1 MDFIYYNYSALIKG
15 EYFFGGGFGMY
26 VWGLR
31 LGYVVCMGLFVD
43 YVKCG
48 GCVYV
53 CICICGSVRDVVL
66 GLCAVFLYQWDVGN
80 F

>member
-43 YVKCG
+43 VMRYEVWRMCMYG
-48 GCVYV
+48 Y
-53 CICICGSVRDVVL
+53 L
-66 GLCAVFLYQWDVGN
+66 
-80 F
+80 